1 LKNLDFFKN
10 LGFRQS
16 VKEAAVDKSKGQQT
30 PNEDQMIEENPGSRV
45 DEASF
50 DETAESPIEGTEQDE
65 VPTVLQSELT
75 AKMTELQELNDKH
88 LRLAAEFENYKR
100 RAQRD
105 QSDTVRFANEKLLK
119 DLLPTIDNLER
130 ALQCSQ
136 EKSDTEGLLQGV
148 ELTYKQ
154 FLDTLQKLGVKQV
167 TSAGEPFDPAKHQA
181 VGQVESSTVAE
192 NCVVDEYQKGYFL
205 QDRILRPAMVTVAK
219 AVSTDGPATP
229 EE

>member
-1 LKNLDFFKN
+1 M
-10 LGFRQS
+10 
-16 VKEAAVDKSKGQQT
+16 DKSDERPT
-30 PNEDQMIEENPGSRV
+30 PNESHLTGENQSTIV
-45 DEASF
+45 DENSAEETTDASTN
-50 DETAESPIEGTEQDE
+50 EE

-75 AKMTELQELNDKH
+75 AKMTEIQELNDKY

-105 QSDTVRFANEKLLK
+105 QSETVRFANEKLLK

-136 EKSDTEGLLQGV
+136 EKSDTEGLREGV

-154 FLDTLQKLGVKQV
+154 FLDTLEKVGVKQV

-192 NCVVDEYQKGYFL
+192 NFVVDEYQKGYFL

-219 AVSTDGPATP
+219 TASTDDPSVSQG
-229 EE
+229 EESHEQHMEGEQE